1 MFAVGSKRRPRTH
14 RAKQSQSAA
23 VRRTNKANLPPG
35 SKGWE
40 PERPPVPPVGAIVRN
55 KANLPGPTESGTGG
69 QRRVWGR
76 RWGQACETKPIRPK
90 RQDEQVLGAKGFMAN

>member
-23 VRRTNKANLPPG
+23 VRGPNKANLPPDR
-35 SKGWE
+35 KGWE
-40 PERPPVPPVGAIVRN
+40 PERLPVPPVGAIVRN

-76 RWGQACETKPIRPK
+76 PRRQACETKPMCDRISLER
-90 RQDEQVLGAKGFMAN
+90 RMFVNTS